1 MNINNINNI
10 IYKCELKKFIYNLNI
25 DDFNNYQFS
34 NSLNYINTQT
44 KYYQKDMAAN
54 KSFFNIGFQVI

>member
-44 KYYQKDMAAN
+44 KYYQKDN
-54 KSFFNIGFQVI
+54 NQ